1 VRPRRAET
9 LDAQVLLS
17 PIAQSC
23 KGRSVSRR
31 RRIAVRL
38 FDEISARAAA
48 VRASALKER
57 HAFKTEMDDEAR
69 RNMFPQNLT
78 NPA

>member
-17 PIAQSC
+17 LIAQSC
-23 KGRSVSRR
+23 NGRSASRR
-31 RRIAVRL
+31 SRTAVRL
-38 FDEISARAAA
+38 FDEISARPAA
-48 VRASALKER
+48 VRANALKER

>member
-23 KGRSVSRR
+23 KGRSASRR
-31 RRIAVRL
+31 SRTAVRL
-38 FDEISARAAA
+38 FDKISARPAA
-48 VRASALKER
+48 VRANALKER
-57 HAFKTEMDDEAR
+57 HAFTEMDDEAR

>member
-1 VRPRRAET
+1 
-9 LDAQVLLS
+9 
-17 PIAQSC
+17 
-23 KGRSVSRR
+23 
-31 RRIAVRL
+31 
-38 FDEISARAAA
+38 

-57 HAFKTEMDDEAR
+57 HACKAEMDDEAR